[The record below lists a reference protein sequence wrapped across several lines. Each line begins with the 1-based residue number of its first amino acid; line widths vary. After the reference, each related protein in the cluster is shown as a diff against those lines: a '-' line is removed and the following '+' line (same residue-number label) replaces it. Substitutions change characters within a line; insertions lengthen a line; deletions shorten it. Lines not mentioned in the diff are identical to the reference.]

1 MGESF
6 FHQRSWLFW
15 GLAGLAMLLGFQNC
29 GPSGMGTTDQASVDG
44 SVVNSKF
51 AGAPLPIEMN
61 FNQIAFMSCP
71 APADSSAGL
80 NAVSDPD
87 PLSNPYFT
95 IRAGGFDNSSFVELK
110 GPSGGVGI
118 SPAGL
123 SYIKSAIS
131 ESATP
136 QSQVY
141 FIRSSPRTNNKIPTV
156 AILNRARSK
165 EVPSPVQP
173 AYTVS
178 FLDTLSNQFVA
189 QTLSQGSRADGKSM
203 PASFFSQIAAGRRS
217 FVVDYVAP
225 TPQVVE
231 DIIQGR
237 LLNSNSFFFLGLVDR
252 NLVGQSEQAIRGFAG
267 PDKDFTR
274 RIFGRGY
281 SFRFSNS
288 ARSAPGECSGGRY
301 IPCLASGSEGS
312 LASSVREWDLNP
324 DLANNSVAADPVDLT
339 QRNRQVWRCE
349 NLLVVR
355 HIDRYY
361 YKARVAFTNQ
371 ALKPGSPIVFNAS
384 VGSVLPKQFRP
395 EAAKAERFYFTNE
408 EEVRNIENAITYS
421 NEALF
426 QPGRWAACPPPSM
439 ADLEPSDPKKAM
451 EMRERMQMVRRFL
464 PADLWEVNLNQKCVV
479 PTKKVED
486 SGARCYAQGEVNV
499 DSYVRYKLT
508 DTSSCGSNKDECP
521 ASVSICYRTEKGTS
535 PTTVEE

>member
-1 MGESF
+1 
-6 FHQRSWLFW
+6 
-15 GLAGLAMLLGFQNC
+15 
-29 GPSGMGTTDQASVDG
+29 MGTTDQASVDG

-51 AGAPLPIEMN
+51 AGAPVPVEMN
-61 FNQIAFMSCP
+61 FNQIGFMSCP
-71 APADSSAGL
+71 APADSSAGMSL
-80 NAVSDPD
+80 NSDPD

-118 SPAGL
+118 SSAGF
-123 SYIKSAIS
+123 SYIQSAIS
-131 ESATP
+131 ESVTP
-136 QSQVY
+136 QSRAY
-141 FIRSSPRTNNKIPTV
+141 FVRSSPRTNNKIPTV

-173 AYTVS
+173 AHTVS

-189 QTLSQGSRADGKSM
+189 QTLSQGSRLDGS
-203 PASFFSQIAAGRRS
+203 PQPSSFFSQIPLGRRA
-217 FVVDYVAP
+217 FLVDYVAP
-225 TPQVVE
+225 SPQVVE

-252 NLVGQSEQAIRGFAG
+252 NLAGQSEQAIRAFAG

-288 ARSAPGECSGGRY
+288 ARSAPADCSGGRY

-324 DLANNSVAADPVDLT
+324 DLANTSVAVDPVDLT

-349 NLLVVR
+349 NLLIVR

-361 YKARVAFTNQ
+361 YKARVAHSNQ
-371 ALKPGSPIVFNAS
+371 ALKPGSPTAFKAE
-384 VGSVLPKQFRP
+384 VGAVLPKQFRP
-395 EAAKAERFYFTNE
+395 EAAKAERFYFANE
-408 EEVRNIENAITYS
+408 QEVSSIENAMNYN

-426 QPGRWAACPPPSM
+426 QRGRWAACPPPSM
-439 ADLEPSDPKKAM
+439 AELEPSDPKLAIQ
-451 EMRERMQMVRRFL
+451 MRERMQIVRRFL
-464 PADLWEVNLNQKCVV
+464 PADLWEVNLNQNCVV
-479 PTKKVED
+479 PTKKAED
-486 SGARCYAQGEVNV
+486 LGARCYAQGEVNV
-499 DSYVRYKLT
+499 DSYVRYRLT
-508 DTSSCGSNKDECP
+508 DSSSCGSNKDECP
-521 ASVSICYRTEKGTS
+521 ASVSICYRLK
-535 PTTVEE
+535 